1 MAMGVQ
7 VRTSRGIEDISEIQT
22 LRRVSSI
29 RRVVNGTGSQT
40 YAAGFLNN
48 AFLQV
53 LYEGGAEYDFSFE
66 PQNNRVIFV
75 PNRPDLLS
83 STFRINIIKIA

>member
-48 AFLQV
+48 AFMQV
-53 LYEGGAEYDFSFE
+53 IYESGAEYDFTLE
-66 PQNNRVIFV
+66 RLNNRIIFE
-75 PNRPDLLS
+75 PNRPDLTS
-83 STFRINIIKIA
+83 STFRINIIKVA

>member
-7 VRTSRGIEDISEIQT
+7 VRTSRGIEEITEIQT
-22 LRRVSSI
+22 LRRASSI
-29 RRVVNGTGSQT
+29 RRVVNGGGSQS
-40 YAAGFLNN
+40 YPSGFLNN

-53 LYEGGAEYDFSFE
+53 LYESGAEYDFSFE
-66 PQNNRVIFV
+66 PQNNRVVFV
-75 PNRPDLLS
+75 PNRSDLLS